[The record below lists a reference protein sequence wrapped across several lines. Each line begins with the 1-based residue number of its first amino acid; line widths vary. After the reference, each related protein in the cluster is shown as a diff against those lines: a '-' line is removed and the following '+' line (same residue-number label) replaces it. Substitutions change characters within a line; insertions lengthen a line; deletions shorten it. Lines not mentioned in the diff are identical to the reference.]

1 MGVRVGLG
9 DIFAGFFGRRGSRSG
24 RDGHKNISGSWHDQ
38 RRAQRLPIT
47 MPVLVYGRVGE
58 EPFFEPTETINVSA
72 RGGLVPISAG
82 VARQQE
88 LILTNMQTEEDLLCR
103 VARLIRSERGQ
114 MLAGLEF
121 VQASSELL
129 ARGAFDERLNFS
141 IFRPGQVRAAR
152 LISPPVDC
160 FGCRLV
166 SAKIPSARASEWKS
180 RCIHDRTRQRQY

>member
-1 MGVRVGLG
+1 MSFG
-9 DIFAGFFGRRGSRSG
+9 DLLARMLGRRNSPLG
-24 RDGHKNISGSWHDQ
+24 RDGYKQAMGSLHDQ

-47 MPVLVYGRVGE
+47 MPVLVYGRLGD

-72 RGGLVPISAG
+72 RGSLVPISMG

-121 VQASSELL
+121 VHSA
-129 ARGAFDERLNFS
+129 
-141 IFRPGQVRAAR
+141 PGFWRAA
-152 LISPPVDC
+152 
-160 FGCRLV
+160 
-166 SAKIPSARASEWKS
+166 PSTN
-180 RCIHDRTRQRQY
+180 D

>member
-1 MGVRVGLG
+1 MGLG
-9 DIFAGFFGRRGSRSG
+9 DFFAELFGLRGGRLA
-24 RDGHKNISGSWHDQ
+24 RDGHRNISGSWHDQ

-121 VQASSELL
+121 VQATPS
-129 ARGAFDERLNFS
+129 FW
-141 IFRPGQVRAAR
+141 RAA
-152 LISPPVDC
+152 
-160 FGCRLV
+160 
-166 SAKIPSARASEWKS
+166 PSTN
-180 RCIHDRTRQRQY
+180 D

>member
-9 DIFAGFFGRRGSRSG
+9 DFFAELFGRRGGRFG
-24 RDGHKNISGSWHDQ
+24 RDGHKHISGSWHDQ

-72 RGGLVPISAG
+72 RGGLVPISTS

-121 VQASSELL
+121 VQAAPS
-129 ARGAFDERLNFS
+129 FW
-141 IFRPGQVRAAR
+141 RAA
-152 LISPPVDC
+152 
-160 FGCRLV
+160 
-166 SAKIPSARASEWKS
+166 PSTN
-180 RCIHDRTRQRQY
+180 D

>member
-1 MGVRVGLG
+1 MWAWEILSR
-9 DIFAGFFGRRGSRSG
+9 GFFGRRGSRSG
-24 RDGHKNISGSWHDQ
+24 RDGHKHISGSWHDQ

-47 MPVLVYGRVGE
+47 MPVLLYGRVGE
-58 EPFFEPTETINVSA
+58 APFFEPTETINVSA

-121 VQASSELL
+121 VQAAPS
-129 ARGAFDERLNFS
+129 FW
-141 IFRPGQVRAAR
+141 RAA
-152 LISPPVDC
+152 
-160 FGCRLV
+160 
-166 SAKIPSARASEWKS
+166 PSTN
-180 RCIHDRTRQRQY
+180 D